1 MVKIIYLLSRKL
13 PKEESFGLTDQIRR
27 SAVSIPS
34 NIAEG
39 FGRHSTKEY
48 IHFLRIARGSK
59 NELETQLLIC
69 EQIGYLTKSDIVVA
83 LSLCNE
89 IQKMISTL
97 LLKLSV

>member
-1 MVKIIYLLSRKL
+1 MGVSSYQELIVWQKGMELVKIIYLLSRKL

-59 NELETQLLIC
+59 
-69 EQIGYLTKSDIVVA
+69 K
-83 LSLCNE
+83 
-89 IQKMISTL
+89 
-97 LLKLSV
+97 